1 MSFLYLGSLEIHGET
16 ECGFNYFC
24 LFVAAPSMKEHTQ
37 NLPKIEFFEL
47 NFSNTFA
54 QAQAG
59 GETKE

>member
-1 MSFLYLGSLEIHGET
+1 MARLNVDLIIF
-16 ECGFNYFC
+16 GF
-24 LFVAAPSMKEHTQ
+24 FVAAPSLKEHTQ